1 MADLGAAGTERGSIK
16 GRMASRTKVSVSL
29 PTELVTLVDRG
40 VRSRRFLSRSAAIE
54 EALRGLERSQRDRE
68 IEAYYAGRTEAERD
82 EERAWGEV
90 GAEALATSTRAAEA
104 RAAYGVR
111 RGGPRRAA
119 PGKKR

>member
-1 MADLGAAGTERGSIK
+1 MS
-16 GRMASRTKVSVSL
+16 SRTKVSVSL

-119 PGKKR
+119 VGKKR